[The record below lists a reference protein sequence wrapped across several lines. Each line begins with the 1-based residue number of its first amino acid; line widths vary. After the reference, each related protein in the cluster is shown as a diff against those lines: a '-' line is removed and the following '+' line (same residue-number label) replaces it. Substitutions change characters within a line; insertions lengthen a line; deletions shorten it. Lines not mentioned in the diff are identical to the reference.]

1 MLCQAASRLGA
12 CVREADTVARQGGD
26 EFVVVLPNI
35 AEEHDAWVVAEKII
49 TCLADPF
56 DLGGDSVR
64 IGASIGIS
72 LYPTHGE
79 NSEDLVRHADLA
91 MYQAK
96 LAGRNTY
103 RVYEPAMSDEL
114 TRQLRLETDLRFAL
128 ERDELAVH
136 FQPILELASG
146 RLVGA
151 EALLRWRHPQRG
163 MVPPSEFVQLAE
175 EKGLIREI
183 GAWVLERACQTLE
196 RWHGLGLDIPLAINL
211 SSAQSLRGFSA
222 DALRALFERYQLQPR
237 QLIFEVSEAIL
248 LAEGSQTRQWLD
260 EIQEL
265 GVRLNLDDF
274 GTGYSSLSCLK
285 QFAISR
291 VKIDLSFVRDM
302 VVNAEDRVWVEAILA
317 LTRILGIAVVAEGVE
332 TREQFELLREL
343 GCDCAQGFYFS
354 PPVTD
359 EEFIALT
366 QRLGALPG

>member
-1 MLCQAASRLGA
+1 M
-12 CVREADTVARQGGD
+12 
-26 EFVVVLPNI
+26 
-35 AEEHDAWVVAEKII
+35 
-49 TCLADPF
+49 
-56 DLGGDSVR
+56 
-64 IGASIGIS
+64 
-72 LYPTHGE
+72 
-79 NSEDLVRHADLA
+79 
-91 MYQAK
+91 
-96 LAGRNTY
+96 
-103 RVYEPAMSDEL
+103 
-114 TRQLRLETDLRFAL
+114 
-128 ERDELAVH
+128 
-136 FQPILELASG
+136 
-146 RLVGA
+146 
-151 EALLRWRHPQRG
+151 
-163 MVPPSEFVQLAE
+163 
-175 EKGLIREI
+175 
-183 GAWVLERACQTLE
+183 
-196 RWHGLGLDIPLAINL
+196 
-211 SSAQSLRGFSA
+211 
-222 DALRALFERYQLQPR
+222 FERYQLQPR